1 MRIKEDAS
9 YMTLSDE
16 DNSQLN
22 PYSINKAMLPYIN
35 ANDIIDTAVLYNFI
49 SIHQKER
56 LYSENMFNVSD
67 STVLVNK
74 LLNMSILTN
83 DELELLMFIFN
94 LNRVRRGT
102 YVSREEALIELAKY
116 KKNQQPKT
124 DYNEV
129 S

>member
-1 MRIKEDAS
+1 MK
-9 YMTLSDE
+9 L
-16 DNSQLN
+16 
-22 PYSINKAMLPYIN
+22 
-35 ANDIIDTAVLYNFI
+35 
-49 SIHQKER
+49 R